1 MAIHCYML
9 CITIFIHNFIY
20 GNFTAC
26 FCRISAVVKINS
38 FPDEWR
44 DEHQSCCFRCLG
56 VLVSDLAEGILKRVY
71 SSMTVRSPPNDVTL
85 FGVSTTVHQ
94 HRQHQIAVPRKLQ
107 KPQLLRPFLR
117 KSVFTADAG
126 YTEYRPKTGTT
137 SQPNP
142 SLKASWTSTAVR
154 MNLKVE

>member
-1 MAIHCYML
+1 MGILQRAFVGFQQL
-9 CITIFIHNFIY
+9 LKST
-20 GNFTAC
+20 
-26 FCRISAVVKINS
+26 V

-56 VLVSDLAEGILKRVY
+56 VLVSDLAEGILKPVY

-117 KSVFTADAG
+117 KAFLQQMPDTRSIIQKLGRHHNRIQVSKHLG
-126 YTEYRPKTGTT
+126 PL
-137 SQPNP
+137 QQ
-142 SLKASWTSTAVR
+142 
-154 MNLKVE
+154 